1 MEKEENQNPTTKDHQ
16 EPEKETAKPEDN
28 LDNKINNIL
37 GGLDFLAP
45 WLIRLGLGIAFIIHG
60 YNKFPL
66 PPQGLINY
74 FGFSPALATF
84 VALSEV
90 FAGIIIIVGGLLNNS
105 LGNLITRLG
114 GLMVVVV
121 MIFAFSIAHQEWFI
135 TVKLFT
141 SEQIFLFLIGFYFL
155 LKGNK

>member
-1 MEKEENQNPTTKDHQ
+1 MK
-16 EPEKETAKPEDN
+16 N

-90 FAGIIIIVGGLLNNS
+90 FAGIIIIVGGLFNNS

>member
-1 MEKEENQNPTTKDHQ
+1 MK
-16 EPEKETAKPEDN
+16 N

-37 GGLDFLAP
+37 GGIDFLAP
-45 WLIRLGLGIAFIIHG
+45 WLIRLGLGIAFILHG

-90 FAGIIIIVGGLLNNS
+90 FAGLIIIAGGLFTIRQNSYDS

-114 GLMVVVV
+114 GLMVVVIMV
-121 MIFAFSIAHQEWFI
+121 FAFSIAHQEWFI

-155 LKGNK
+155 IRGNK

>member
-1 MEKEENQNPTTKDHQ
+1 MK
-16 EPEKETAKPEDN
+16 N

-90 FAGIIIIVGGLLNNS
+90 FAGLIIIVGGLFNNS

-114 GLMVVVV
+114 GLMVVVIMV
-121 MIFAFSIAHQEWFI
+121 FAFSIAHQEWII

-141 SEQIFLFLIGFYFL
+141 SEQIFLFFIGFYFL

>member
-1 MEKEENQNPTTKDHQ
+1 MK
-16 EPEKETAKPEDN
+16 N

-45 WLIRLGLGIAFIIHG
+45 WVIRLGLGIAFIIHG

-90 FAGIIIIVGGLLNNS
+90 FAGFIIIVGGLLNNS

-155 LKGNK
+155 LRGNK

>member
-1 MEKEENQNPTTKDHQ
+1 MK
-16 EPEKETAKPEDN
+16 N

-37 GGLDFLAP
+37 GGIDFLAP
-45 WLIRLGLGIAFIIHG
+45 WVIRLGLGIAFIIHG

-74 FGFSPALATF
+74 FGFSPALASF

-90 FAGIIIIVGGLLNNS
+90 FAGLIIIVGGLINNS

-114 GLMVVVV
+114 GLMVVVI

-141 SEQIFLFLIGFYFL
+141 SEQIFLFLIGLFFL
-155 LKGNK
+155 IKGNK

>member
-1 MEKEENQNPTTKDHQ
+1 MK
-16 EPEKETAKPEDN
+16 N

-141 SEQIFLFLIGFYFL
+141 SEQIFLFFIGFYFL

>member
-1 MEKEENQNPTTKDHQ
+1 MK
-16 EPEKETAKPEDN
+16 N

-74 FGFSPALATF
+74 FGFSPALASF

>member
-1 MEKEENQNPTTKDHQ
+1 MK
-16 EPEKETAKPEDN
+16 N

-135 TVKLFT
+135 TIKLFT

>member
-1 MEKEENQNPTTKDHQ
+1 MK
-16 EPEKETAKPEDN
+16 N

-37 GGLDFLAP
+37 GDLDFLAP

>member
-1 MEKEENQNPTTKDHQ
+1 MK
-16 EPEKETAKPEDN
+16 N

-90 FAGIIIIVGGLLNNS
+90 FAGLIIIVGGLLNNS

-114 GLMVVVV
+114 GLMVVVI

-141 SEQIFLFLIGFYFL
+141 SEQIFLFLIGLFFL
-155 LKGNK
+155 IKGNK

>member
-1 MEKEENQNPTTKDHQ
+1 MK
-16 EPEKETAKPEDN
+16 N
-28 LDNKINNIL
+28 LDDKINNIL

-90 FAGIIIIVGGLLNNS
+90 FAGTVIIVGGLLNNS

-141 SEQIFLFLIGFYFL
+141 SEQIFLFLIGLYFL

>member
-1 MEKEENQNPTTKDHQ
+1 MK
-16 EPEKETAKPEDN
+16 N

-45 WLIRLGLGIAFIIHG
+45 WVIRLGLGIAFIIHG

-90 FAGIIIIVGGLLNNS
+90 FAGLIIIVGGLLNNS

-155 LKGNK
+155 IKRKQINE

>member
-1 MEKEENQNPTTKDHQ
+1 MK
-16 EPEKETAKPEDN
+16 N

-45 WLIRLGLGIAFIIHG
+45 WVIRLGLGIAFIIHG

-90 FAGIIIIVGGLLNNS
+90 FAGFVIIVGGLLNNS

-155 LKGNK
+155 IRGNK

>member
-1 MEKEENQNPTTKDHQ
+1 MKS
-16 EPEKETAKPEDN
+16 

-37 GGLDFLAP
+37 RGLDYLAP

>member
-1 MEKEENQNPTTKDHQ
+1 MK
-16 EPEKETAKPEDN
+16 N

-74 FGFSPALATF
+74 FGFSTALATF

-141 SEQIFLFLIGFYFL
+141 SEQIFLFFIGFYFL

>member
-1 MEKEENQNPTTKDHQ
+1 MK
-16 EPEKETAKPEDN
+16 N

-37 GGLDFLAP
+37 EGLDFLAP

-121 MIFAFSIAHQEWFI
+121 MIFAFSIAHQEWFV
-135 TVKLFT
+135 TKKLFT
-141 SEQIFLFLIGFYFL
+141 SEQFFLFLVGFYFL
-155 LKGNK
+155 IRGNK

>member
-1 MEKEENQNPTTKDHQ
+1 MK
-16 EPEKETAKPEDN
+16 N

-45 WLIRLGLGIAFIIHG
+45 WVIRMGLGIAFIIHG

-90 FAGIIIIVGGLLNNS
+90 FAGFVIIVGGLLNNS

-135 TVKLFT
+135 TKKLFT
-141 SEQIFLFLIGFYFL
+141 SEQFFLFLVGFYFL
-155 LKGNK
+155 IKGNK

>member
-1 MEKEENQNPTTKDHQ
+1 MK
-16 EPEKETAKPEDN
+16 N

-60 YNKFPL
+60 YNNFPL

>member
-1 MEKEENQNPTTKDHQ
+1 MK
-16 EPEKETAKPEDN
+16 N
-28 LDNKINNIL
+28 LDDKINNIL

-135 TVKLFT
+135 TIKLFT

-155 LKGNK
+155 IRGNK

>member
-1 MEKEENQNPTTKDHQ
+1 MK
-16 EPEKETAKPEDN
+16 N
-28 LDNKINNIL
+28 LDNKVNNIL

-90 FAGIIIIVGGLLNNS
+90 FAGLIIIVGGLFNNS
-105 LGNLITRLG
+105 LGNLTTRLG
-114 GLMVVVV
+114 GLMVVVIMV
-121 MIFAFSIAHQEWFI
+121 FAFSIAHQEWFI

-141 SEQIFLFLIGFYFL
+141 SEQIFLFFIGFYFL

>member
-1 MEKEENQNPTTKDHQ
+1 MK
-16 EPEKETAKPEDN
+16 N

-37 GGLDFLAP
+37 GGIDFLAP
-45 WLIRLGLGIAFIIHG
+45 WVIRLGLGIAFIIHG

-90 FAGIIIIVGGLLNNS
+90 FAGLIIIVGGLLNNS

-114 GLMVVVV
+114 GLMVVVI
-121 MIFAFSIAHQEWFI
+121 MIFAH
-135 TVKLFT
+135 L
-141 SEQIFLFLIGFYFL
+141 
-155 LKGNK
+155 

>member
-1 MEKEENQNPTTKDHQ
+1 MK
-16 EPEKETAKPEDN
+16 N
-28 LDNKINNIL
+28 LDNKVNNIL

-90 FAGIIIIVGGLLNNS
+90 FAGLIIIVGGLFNNS

-114 GLMVVVV
+114 GLMVVVIMV
-121 MIFAFSIAHQEWFI
+121 FAFSIAHQEWFI

-141 SEQIFLFLIGFYFL
+141 SEQIFLFFIGSYFL

>member
-1 MEKEENQNPTTKDHQ
+1 MWIKVQN
-16 EPEKETAKPEDN
+16 
-28 LDNKINNIL
+28 LNKRINNFFSNI
-37 GGLDFLAP
+37 DALAS
-45 WLIRLGLGIAFIIHG
+45 LVFRFGIGVAFIIHG
-60 YNKFPL
+60 LNKFPL

>member
-1 MEKEENQNPTTKDHQ
+1 MK
-16 EPEKETAKPEDN
+16 N

-37 GGLDFLAP
+37 GGIDFLAP
-45 WLIRLGLGIAFIIHG
+45 WVIRLGLGIAFIIHG

-74 FGFSPALATF
+74 FGFSPALASF

-90 FAGIIIIVGGLLNNS
+90 FAGLVIIAGGLINNS

-114 GLMVVVV
+114 GLMVVVI

-141 SEQIFLFLIGFYFL
+141 SEQIFLFLIGLFFMI
-155 LKGNK
+155 KGNK

>member
-1 MEKEENQNPTTKDHQ
+1 MK
-16 EPEKETAKPEDN
+16 N

-45 WLIRLGLGIAFIIHG
+45 WVIRLGLGIAFIIHG

-90 FAGIIIIVGGLLNNS
+90 FAGFVIIVGGLLNNS

-114 GLMVVVV
+114 GLMVVVI

-155 LKGNK
+155 LRGNK

>member
-1 MEKEENQNPTTKDHQ
+1 MK
-16 EPEKETAKPEDN
+16 N

-114 GLMVVVV
+114 GLIVVVV

-155 LKGNK
+155 IRGNK

>member
-1 MEKEENQNPTTKDHQ
+1 MKNV
-16 EPEKETAKPEDN
+16 
-28 LDNKINNIL
+28 DNKVNNIL
-37 GGLDFLAP
+37 GSLDFLAP

-90 FAGIIIIVGGLLNNS
+90 FAGLIIIVGGLFNNS

-114 GLMVVVV
+114 GLMVVVIMV
-121 MIFAFSIAHQEWFI
+121 FAFSIAHQEWFI

-141 SEQIFLFLIGFYFL
+141 SEQIFLFFIGFYFL

>member
-1 MEKEENQNPTTKDHQ
+1 MK
-16 EPEKETAKPEDN
+16 N

-37 GGLDFLAP
+37 GGIDFLAP
-45 WLIRLGLGIAFIIHG
+45 WLIRLGLGIAFILHG

-90 FAGIIIIVGGLLNNS
+90 FAGLIIIVGGLLNNS

-114 GLMVVVV
+114 GLMVVVI

>member
-1 MEKEENQNPTTKDHQ
+1 MK
-16 EPEKETAKPEDN
+16 N

-135 TVKLFT
+135 TAKLFT

-155 LKGNK
+155 IRGNK

>member
-1 MEKEENQNPTTKDHQ
+1 MK
-16 EPEKETAKPEDN
+16 N
-28 LDNKINNIL
+28 LDNKVNNIL

-114 GLMVVVV
+114 GLIVVVV

-141 SEQIFLFLIGFYFL
+141 SEQIFLFLIGLYFL

>member
-1 MEKEENQNPTTKDHQ
+1 MK
-16 EPEKETAKPEDN
+16 N

-45 WLIRLGLGIAFIIHG
+45 WLIRLVLGIAFIIHG

-90 FAGIIIIVGGLLNNS
+90 FAGLIIIVGGLFNNS

-114 GLMVVVV
+114 GLMVVVIMV
-121 MIFAFSIAHQEWFI
+121 FAFSIAHQEWFI

-141 SEQIFLFLIGFYFL
+141 SEQIFLFFIGFYFL

>member
-1 MEKEENQNPTTKDHQ
+1 MK
-16 EPEKETAKPEDN
+16 N

-114 GLMVVVV
+114 GLMVVLV

>member
-1 MEKEENQNPTTKDHQ
+1 MK
-16 EPEKETAKPEDN
+16 N
-28 LDNKINNIL
+28 LDDKINNIL

-90 FAGIIIIVGGLLNNS
+90 FAGIIIIVGGLHNNS
-105 LGNLITRLG
+105 LGNLINRLG

-155 LKGNK
+155 IRGNK

>member
-1 MEKEENQNPTTKDHQ
+1 MK
-16 EPEKETAKPEDN
+16 N

-37 GGLDFLAP
+37 GGIDFLAP
-45 WLIRLGLGIAFIIHG
+45 WVIRLGLGIAFIIHG

-90 FAGIIIIVGGLLNNS
+90 FAGLIIIVGGLLNNS

-114 GLMVVVV
+114 GLMVVVI

-141 SEQIFLFLIGFYFL
+141 SEQIFLFLIGLFFL
-155 LKGNK
+155 IKGNK

>member
-1 MEKEENQNPTTKDHQ
+1 MK
-16 EPEKETAKPEDN
+16 N

-37 GGLDFLAP
+37 GGIDLLAP
-45 WLIRLGLGIAFIIHG
+45 WVIRLGLGIAFIIHG

-90 FAGIIIIVGGLLNNS
+90 FAGLIIIAGGLFTIRQNS
-105 LGNLITRLG
+105 YDFLGNLITRLG
-114 GLMVVVV
+114 GLMVVVIMV
-121 MIFAFSIAHQEWFI
+121 FAFSIAHQEWFI

-141 SEQIFLFLIGFYFL
+141 SEQIFLFLIGSYFMI
-155 LKGNK
+155 KGNK

>member
-1 MEKEENQNPTTKDHQ
+1 MKNV
-16 EPEKETAKPEDN
+16 
-28 LDNKINNIL
+28 DNKVNNIL
-37 GGLDFLAP
+37 GSLDFLAP

-90 FAGIIIIVGGLLNNS
+90 FAGLIIIVGGLFNNS

-114 GLMVVVV
+114 GLMVVVIMV
-121 MIFAFSIAHQEWFI
+121 FAFSIAHQEWFI

-141 SEQIFLFLIGFYFL
+141 SEQIFLFFIGFYFL
-155 LKGNK
+155 LKGNR

>member
-1 MEKEENQNPTTKDHQ
+1 MK
-16 EPEKETAKPEDN
+16 N

-37 GGLDFLAP
+37 GGIDLLAP
-45 WLIRLGLGIAFIIHG
+45 WVIRLGLGIAFIIHG

-90 FAGIIIIVGGLLNNS
+90 SAGLIIIVGGLLNNS

-114 GLMVVVV
+114 GLMVVVI

-141 SEQIFLFLIGFYFL
+141 SEQIFLFLIGLFFL
-155 LKGNK
+155 IKGNK